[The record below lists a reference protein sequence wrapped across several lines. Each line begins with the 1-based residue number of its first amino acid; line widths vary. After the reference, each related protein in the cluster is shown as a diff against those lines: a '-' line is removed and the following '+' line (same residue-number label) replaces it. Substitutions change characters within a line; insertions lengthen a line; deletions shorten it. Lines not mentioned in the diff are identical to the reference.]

1 RNGDAYAV
9 EFLNGNDRGSR
20 RVRGCRSDVI
30 GSAVVGAERVKRGA
44 LRAHRERG
52 NEGQEQGKKDSFH
65 FSVSKGFGS
74 SWVLTGITSAT
85 LTGIVTGL
93 AGCSVLTGITSAT
106 LTGIVTGLAGCSVL
120 TGITCLDAASSA
132 ATSGCFFASASS
144 FRALVIFE

>member
-30 GSAVVGAERVKRGA
+30 GSAVVGAQRLKRGA

-74 SWVLTGITSAT
+74 S
-85 LTGIVTGL
+85 
-93 AGCSVLTGITSAT
+93 
-106 LTGIVTGLAGCSVL
+106 SVL

-144 FRALVIFE
+144 FRALVIFEVDSCIASTSFAPILGAT